1 MENYAK
7 LNYDTSQLVLFYNG
21 LTYTFNLKDGD
32 AQDYWNSFQLKDFKE
47 KDINFSVDEYQK
59 EGVLNGLVCVYDSI
73 GGQLTND
80 EIIPVIEAIGD
91 INKYMGIEPKEEE
104 INPSEPTLLFT
115 ESDIQDM
122 LKSSNQGGG
131 HVFTWSV
138 EVEGKSVD
146 VKILTI

>member
-32 AQDYWNSFQLKDFKE
+32 AEDYWNSFQLKDFTE
-47 KDINFSVDEYQK
+47 KDINFSVDEYDKQ
-59 EGVLNGLVCVYDSI
+59 GVLNGQVCVYDTI
-73 GGQLTND
+73 DGQLTND

-91 INKYMGIEPKEEE
+91 INKYMGIEPKVEP
-104 INPSEPTLLFT
+104 NPSEPTLLFT

-146 VKILTI
+146 IKILTI

>member
-32 AQDYWNSFQLKDFKE
+32 AEDYWNSFQLKDFTE
-47 KDINFSVDEYQK
+47 KDINFSVDEYKQK
-59 EGVLNGLVCVYDSI
+59 GVLNGQVCIYETID
-73 GGQLTND
+73 GQLTND
-80 EIIPVIEAIGD
+80 EVIPVIEAIGD
-91 INKYMGIEPKEEE
+91 INNYVGYEPKDETE
-104 INPSEPTLLFT
+104 PTEPTLLFT

-122 LKSSNQGGG
+122 LKSSNKGGG

-146 VKILTI
+146 IKILTI